1 MANILVTGG
10 TGRLGRALMPRL
22 VAAGHEVRALVR
34 RPDAVLPAGVE
45 TVSGDLGAASL
56 GQPLASAAFEGVEH
70 VIHLASGA
78 TDGQIEG
85 VDLAGTSGLLDAVR
99 AAGGAHVLYL
109 SIVGIE
115 QVAFPLYRAKVEIEA
130 MLATSGLP
138 WTSLRTTQFHELL
151 WDVFDRPPP
160 TPFLARGMRYQ
171 PVGCAEVATFVVD
184 LLTQPPANGV
194 IEMGGPEIL
203 ESSELASIFAEVTGR
218 PEPALRPAPTSTATL
233 DALVTPNHREGRQ
246 TWRAFL
252 EAQRGAGTL

>member
-1 MANILVTGG
+1 MATILVTGG
-10 TGRLGRALMPRL
+10 TGRLGRELLPRL
-22 VAAGHEVRALVR
+22 VAAGHDVRALVR
-34 RPDAVLPAGVE
+34 RPDAVLPDGVE
-45 TVSGDLGAASL
+45 AIAGDLVAP
-56 GQPLASAAFEGVEH
+56 PLATAVFEGIEH

-85 VDLAGTSGLLDAVR
+85 VDLAGTRVLLDAVR

>member
-10 TGRLGRALMPRL
+10 TGRLGRELLPRL

-34 RPDAVLPAGVE
+34 RPDAVLPDGIEA
-45 TVSGDLGAASL
+45 VSGDLGAASL

-85 VDLAGTSGLLDAVR
+85 VGLAGTRVQLTPCARQVVR
-99 AAGGAHVLYL
+99 MSCTSRSWALI
-109 SIVGIE
+109 ST
-115 QVAFPLYRAKVEIEA
+115 FPLYRAKVEIKA

-138 WTSLRTTQFHELL
+138 WTSLRTTQFHELI
-151 WDVFDRPPP
+151 WDVFDQPPP
-160 TPFLARGMRYQ
+160 APFLPQGMRYQ
-171 PVGCAEVATFVVD
+171 PLAAAEVATVVVD
-184 LLTQPPANGV
+184 LLKQPPANGI

-203 ESSELASIFAEVTGR
+203 ESAELASIFTEVTGR
-218 PEPALRPAPTSTATL
+218 SEPALRPAPTSTATL

-246 TWRAFL
+246 TWSASL
-252 EAQRGAGTL
+252 EAQRRAGTL

>member
-1 MANILVTGG
+1 MSTVLVTGG
-10 TGRLGRALMPRL
+10 TGRLGRELLPRL

-34 RPDAVLPAGVE
+34 RPDAALPAGVE
-45 TVSGDLGAASL
+45 AVTGDLSLPGAIPAR
-56 GQPLASAAFEGVEH
+56 AFAGVDH

-85 VDLAGTSGLLDAVR
+85 VDLAGTQALFDAVR
-99 AAGGAHVLYL
+99 AAGDAYVLYL

-130 MLATSGLP
+130 LLAASGLP
-138 WTSLRTTQFHELL
+138 WTSLRTTQFHELIR
-151 WDVFDRPPP
+151 DVFDRPPP

-171 PVGCAEVATFVVD
+171 PIGCAEVATFVVD
-184 LLTQPPANGV
+184 LLTRPPAYGIV
-194 IEMGGPEIL
+194 EMGGPEIF

-218 PEPALRPAPTSTATL
+218 AEPELRTAPTSTATL
-233 DALVTPNHREGRQ
+233 DALLTPDHREGRV

-252 EAQRGAGTL
+252 ESQRAAGTL

>member
-10 TGRLGRALMPRL
+10 TGRLGRELLPRL

-34 RPDAVLPAGVE
+34 RPDPVLPDGVE
-45 TVSGDLGAASL
+45 AIRGDLGSP
-56 GQPLASAAFEGVEH
+56 PLAPTAFAGVEH
-70 VIHLASGA
+70 VVHLASGA

-85 VDLAGTSGLLDAVR
+85 VDLAGTRVLLDAVR
-99 AAGGAHVLYL
+99 AAGGAHLLYL

-115 QVAFPLYRAKVEIEA
+115 QVPFPLYRAKVEIEA

-138 WTSLRTTQFHELL
+138 WTSLRTTQFHELI

-171 PVGCAEVATFVVD
+171 PLGCAEVADSVVD
-184 LLTQPPANGV
+184 LLTKPPANGIV
-194 IEMGGPEIL
+194 EMGGPEVL
-203 ESSELASIFAEVTGR
+203 EASELASIFAEVMGR
-218 PEPALRPAPTSTATL
+218 PEPALRRAPSAGTDL
-233 DALVTPNHREGRQ
+233 DALLAPDHREGRQ

-252 EAQRGAGTL
+252 EAQRGAGTP